1 MGRFINDKT
10 SELRAAVQA
19 GDSTRV
25 AQVITETVLE
35 SGQSFE
41 DTVREMADAD
51 RQQRGDR

>member
-10 SELRAAVQA
+10 TELNAAVQA